1 MDWYACLG
9 LAVTPAAWRDGS
21 VMEPRRWFWRYSSGA
36 RGVTLDED
44 GWSCALV
51 RPFCMLSWTWAFAA
65 SLLYAPG
72 PGNGK

>member
-9 LAVTPAAWRDGS
+9 LAVNPAAWRDGS

-44 GWSCALV
+44 GFPKITRYKSFYL
-51 RPFCMLSWTWAFAA
+51 
-65 SLLYAPG
+65 
-72 PGNGK
+72 